1 MPGWRLS
8 ISRIYSA
15 FMPNLF
21 RTLDG
26 KIWKPKDSLPLT
38 LPDGTVVEGIWA
50 GSATEERLRDTWLR
64 PMGNQITQS
73 GVVTA
78 VASKADDDGEIIWG
92 DAPAGARLLFVLTAR
107 EPGKDYRLAKLVTTA
122 ATPAQ
127 SAYFRH
133 DRASLFGQ
141 LKPDGN
147 IAKVSP
153 LEPPPPRPPA
163 QGELF

>member
-1 MPGWRLS
+1 
-8 ISRIYSA
+8 
-15 FMPNLF
+15 MPNLF

-38 LPDGTVVEGIWA
+38 LPDGTTVEGIWA

-64 PMGNQITQS
+64 PAGNQLTQS
-73 GVVTA
+73 EMVAA
-78 VASKADDDGEIIWG
+78 VASKADDDDEIIWG
-92 DAPAGARLLFVLTAR
+92 DAPAGARLFFVLTAR

-133 DRASLFGQ
+133 DRASLFGE
-141 LKPDGN
+141 LEPNGSL
-147 IAKVSP
+147 AKIPP
-153 LEPPPPRPPA
+153 LTPPPPAPPA